1 MKFFHKSSHLSE
13 FPLEQ
18 YTPVMRVS
26 ICTGEK
32 TAGFRDKKTGQIKEV
47 MLIKTEKDI
56 AEFREK
62 YGVTEKIEKVY

>member
-1 MKFFHKSSHLSE
+1 M
-13 FPLEQ
+13 EQ